1 MRALFATM
9 RSICL
14 LLLACFTLGARPLH
28 AEPVPPASSGEFIIV
43 SGGVSLWIW
52 EKWKANPHDNWWMN
66 FIRAARIRIQEI
78 KAAQPDAQI
87 TWLVFRP
94 SYESR
99 AKQENN
105 DLISHISSVR
115 DAFGVKLMWFDRSSQ
130 LVNYLNAGQPRDK
143 VKIANFEYYGHS
155 NKACLMFDYSNDI
168 DSASKVWLHQDELK
182 QIKRGIFS
190 RDAYVKSWGC
200 YTGESMSKKW
210 KDATGVTMIGAKGKT
225 QYMTDELPVLASPVG
240 RWIR

>member
-1 MRALFATM
+1 M
-9 RSICL
+9 RSVFL
-14 LLLACFTLGARPLH
+14 LLLACFTLAASPLR
-28 AEPVPPASSGEFIIV
+28 ADPVPPASSGEFIII
-43 SGGVSLWIW
+43 SGGVSLWVW

-94 SYESR
+94 AYESR

-105 DLISHISSVR
+105 NLISHINSVR
-115 DAFGVKLMWFDRSSQ
+115 DAYGVKLMWFDRSAQ
-130 LVNYLNAGQPRDK
+130 VVNYLNGGQPRAQ
-143 VKIANFEYYGHS
+143 VKIANLEFYGHS
-155 NKACLMFDYSNDI
+155 NKACWMFDYSNNI

-200 YTGESMSKKW
+200 HSGESMTKAFKT
-210 KDATGVTMIGAKGKT
+210 ATGVTMIGAVGKT
-225 QYMTDELPVLASPVG
+225 QYMDEELPVLSSPTG
-240 RWIR
+240 RWVR